1 MTTKQEKRSKIM
13 KQVLYW
19 AVLNAGIFSMS
30 LGVYLFEAPNEFVM
44 GGISGVSILLSHYI
58 TPHVPFLT
66 QPVIL
71 AIFNVFLLLIGFI
84 FLGRGVTFKTI
95 FCSLVYSFEVWILSY
110 LFPIKAPLTD
120 QRLLEAV
127 YSVLLIGLGC
137 AIMFHCGAS
146 SGGSD
151 IIALIVKKYTNLNIG
166 NAVIISDLAVSCLAF
181 FFGAESGLLSILGLL
196 LRAFVVDGIIENIAK
211 TKYVTI
217 ITDNPDVVS
226 KIIIEDINRGFT
238 KYKAEGG
245 YTGKERTVIITVC
258 RRAQAVFLKTK
269 LHEVD
274 PTAFTIITDAN
285 EILGKGFSVPLE
297 ESVRKTKRKGGRK
310 QPDESSPAAEN
321 LPADKEAE
329 APGVTP
335 TEE

>member
-1 MTTKQEKRSKIM
+1 MNNKQDKRSKIM
-13 KQVLYW
+13 KQVIYW
-19 AVLNAGIFSMS
+19 AVLNAGILCMS
-30 LGVYLFEAPNEFVM
+30 VGVYLFEAPNSFVM

-71 AIFNVFLLLIGFI
+71 AIFNVFLLLVGFI

-95 FCSLVYSFEVWILSY
+95 FCSLMYSFEVWFLSY
-110 LFPIKAPLTD
+110 LFPLGGPLTD

-127 YSVLLIGLGC
+127 YAVLLIGIGC

-166 NAVIISDLAVSCLAF
+166 NAVIVSDLVVSCLAF
-181 FFGAESGLLSILGLL
+181 FFGAESGLLSILGLF
-196 LRAFVVDGIIENIAK
+196 LRAFVVDGIIENITR

-226 KIIIEDINRGFT
+226 KVIIEDINRGFT

-245 YTGKERTVIITVC
+245 YTGAERTIIITVC
-258 RRAQAVFLKTK
+258 RRAQAVLLKTR
-269 LHEVD
+269 LHKVD

-285 EILGKGFSVPLE
+285 EILGKGFSVPLD
-297 ESVRKTKRKGGRK
+297 ESVKRKPK
-310 QPDESSPAAEN
+310 KNDDLPAAEEVSTDVPN
-321 LPADKEAE
+321 
-329 APGVTP
+329 
-335 TEE
+335 EENQQ